1 MNRRLATAL
10 FALAFFRLVAAQEP
24 PPPAG
29 PPPPPRDDEQTTEA
43 ASRRETIRIYIVHQ
57 MREKLGL
64 TDAQTLKVL
73 DVMSA
78 MDEIRPVHNRAMRQH
93 MSRLQV
99 MLDDPATT
107 DAAFKEEVLSIRKEM
122 ADQEKRLREQEDRL
136 LEIMTPR
143 QQAQWLLLRRELMGR
158 VGQEMRQGNQRAP
171 GGPQGP
177 YRKWGG
183 H

>member
-1 MNRRLATAL
+1 MNRTFVAAI
-10 FALAFFRLVAAQEP
+10 FAMAFLRLVAAQEP

-29 PPPPPRDDEQTTEA
+29 PPPALQEDEQTTEA
-43 ASRRETIRIYIVHQ
+43 ASRRETIRIYIVHK

-78 MDEIRPVHNRAMRQH
+78 MDEIRPAHNRVMRQY
-93 MSRLQV
+93 MSQLQA
-99 MLDDPATT
+99 MLDNPATT
-107 DAAFKEEVLSIRKEM
+107 DAAFKEEVSSIRKEM
-122 ADQEKRLREQEDRL
+122 AGQEKRLMEQEDRL

-158 VGQEMRQGNQRAP
+158 AGQEMRQGNPRAP

-177 YRKWGG
+177 YRKWGTR
-183 H
+183 